1 MSEEGCIMIS
11 IDLPATLEK
20 RFWNVVRDSYD
31 GDLQTAMQ
39 AFLKLHEKYGWKE
52 EFLEDVESLRE
63 DMRRRGGIKEE
74 TIEDAVQ
81 KYRSNLG
88 ASGA

>member
-1 MSEEGCIMIS
+1 MMIS
-11 IDLPATLEK
+11 IDLPETLEK
-20 RFWNVVRDSYD
+20 RFWNVVRESYD

-39 AFLKLHEKYGWKE
+39 VFLRLHEKYGWKE
-52 EFLEDVESLRE
+52 QFLEDVESLRA

-81 KYRSNLG
+81 KYRSHLG